1 MTKIF
6 LFLAVVLS
14 MDSNLSAQSIA
25 EEKASLYKYAVEMF
39 NESKFELAI
48 TNCDMI
54 IRRGG
59 DLETYKL
66 RAKAYR
72 AIGDFNNAIKDYNSA
87 ITEYFNKFGKGDPSM
102 CFDRGMLYVCEKKFE
117 NALID
122 FNDARRLFRQG
133 SNKEN
138 FLYLEEIGRA
148 SHYREENKS
157 AVEMFKM
164 AIQLGSLNT
173 GTFVNLASSLF
184 SSNNFP
190 ELKNFTDSLLIR
202 EIYDSSYYYYLYTLN
217 DIASNNIS
225 SITLDR
231 INNAI
236 RSYRTTNQTCFQGEY
251 FDMIYARAYVFS
263 FLQNDAAAF
272 EDYRVVAKN
281 NNLLKSVLLKT
292 NELKIRLGL
301 DNAPPTIALRNP
313 QVDIDRRATIKATKR
328 KHRFFGQVTDS
339 SGISSI
345 TVTSNERDLPPITS
359 IEAGGIFEFYI
370 DLNPGVNKIV
380 ISAVDRNENTHSEV
394 FNIDFEERMMAAPS
408 VSDSA
413 FADEIPE
420 INNNI
425 NYFALLIAE
434 KDYDDEGFKDL
445 QTPIDDASEVSN
457 ILINQYDFAE
467 RNVKLLTNATRQMV
481 IDTLFALCKM
491 MTDAD
496 NLLIFYAGHGDEKRT
511 NGEIVGGYIIPS
523 DAKKGNRATYISNQD
538 LVEPVLTTQARHVL
552 FVVDACFAGLM
563 RSTMDDAPQGIKNLY
578 NNKSRRIL
586 TSGNREQ
593 VPDGGQFIYNFK
605 NYLRNPG
612 KVYLTANDLYTYI
625 VDNNRTSNTPIYER
639 ISNAGDVSI
648 GHFILKKVR

>member
-1 MTKIF
+1 MRRIF
-6 LFLAVVLS
+6 LLLFAMPCIGSDLLS
-14 MDSNLSAQSIA
+14 QNIA
-25 EEKASLYKYAVEMF
+25 EDKASLYKYAVEMF
-39 NESKFELAI
+39 NESKFDLVIKNCEMI
-48 TNCDMI
+48 TV
-54 IRRGG
+54 RGG
-59 DLETYKL
+59 DVETHKL

-72 AIGDFNNAIKDYNSA
+72 ALGDFNNAIKDYTIALSL
-87 ITEYFNKFGKGDPSM
+87 YMQHFGKKDPSM
-102 CFDRGMLYVCEKKFE
+102 CFDRGMLYVCQKKFDY
-117 NALID
+117 ALVD

-138 FLYLEEIGRA
+138 FLYLEEIGRS
-148 SHYREENKS
+148 SHYRDENRS
-157 AVEMFKM
+157 AIEMFKM

-190 ELKNFTDSLLIR
+190 ELKSFTDSLLIR

-217 DIASNNIS
+217 DIASNSIS
-225 SITLDR
+225 PITLDR

-236 RSYRTTNQTCFQGEY
+236 KSYRTSNQSCFQGEY
-251 FDMIYARAYVFS
+251 FDMIYARAYVYS

-272 EDYRVVAKN
+272 EDYRLVAKN

-292 NELKIRLGL
+292 NELKLKLGL
-301 DNAPPTIALRNP
+301 DIAPPTIVLRNP
-313 QVDIDRRATIKATKR
+313 QVDIDKRATIKATKR
-328 KHRFFGQVTDS
+328 KHKFFGQVTDS
-339 SGISSI
+339 SGVSLI
-345 TVTSNERDLPPITS
+345 TVTSNDRDLPPITS
-359 IEAGGIFEFYI
+359 IEAGGIFEFSI
-370 DLNPGVNKIV
+370 DLNPGINKIV
-380 ISAVDRNENTHSEV
+380 INAIDRNENANSEV
-394 FNIDFEERMMAAPS
+394 FNIDFEERMMAAAS

-413 FADEIPE
+413 FADDIPE
-420 INNNI
+420 INGNI
-425 NYFALLIAE
+425 NYYALLIAE

-467 RNVKLLTNATRQMV
+467 SNVKLLTNATRQMI
-481 IDTLFALCKM
+481 IDTLSALCNM

-523 DAKKGNRATYISNQD
+523 DAKKGNRASYISNQD
-538 LVEPVLTTQARHVL
+538 LVEPVLNTQARHVL

-593 VPDGGQFIYNFK
+593 VPDGGQFIYNVK

-612 KVYLTANDLYTYI
+612 KVYLTANDLYNYI

-648 GHFILKKVR
+648 GHFILKKAR

>member
-1 MTKIF
+1 MRRIF
-6 LFLAVVLS
+6 LLLFAVPGIGSTLLAQ
-14 MDSNLSAQSIA
+14 NIA
-25 EEKASLYKYAVEMF
+25 EDKASLYKYAVEMY
-39 NESKFELAI
+39 NESKFELTI
-48 TNCDMI
+48 TNCDAI
-54 IRRGG
+54 TRRGG

-72 AIGDFNNAIKDYNSA
+72 AMGDFNNAIKDYTSA
-87 ITEYFNKFGKGDPSM
+87 LSLYMEKFGKKDPSM
-102 CFDRGMLYVCEKKFE
+102 CFDRGTLYVCQKKFDY
-117 NALID
+117 ALVD

-133 SNKEN
+133 GKEN

-148 SHYREENKS
+148 SHYREENRS
-157 AVEMFKM
+157 AIEMFKM

-190 ELKNFTDSLLIR
+190 ELKNFTDSLLVM
-202 EIYDSSYYYYLYTLN
+202 EIYDSSYYYYLYALN
-217 DIASNNIS
+217 DIASNNIN
-225 SITLDR
+225 SITLDK

-236 RSYRTTNQTCFQGEY
+236 RSYRTSNQSCFQGEY
-251 FDMIYARAYVFS
+251 FDMIYARGYVYS

-281 NNLLKSVLLKT
+281 NTLLKSVLLKT
-292 NELKIRLGL
+292 NELKLKLGL
-301 DNAPPTIALRNP
+301 DIAPPAIVLRNP

-328 KHRFFGQVTDS
+328 KYKFFGQVTDS
-339 SGISSI
+339 SGVSSI
-345 TVTSNERDLPPITS
+345 TVTSNDRDLPPITS
-359 IEAGGIFEFYI
+359 IEAGGIFEFNI
-370 DLNPGVNKIV
+370 DLNPGINKIV
-380 ISAVDRNENTHSEV
+380 ISAVDRNENASSEA
-394 FNIDFEERMMAAPS
+394 FTIDFEERMVAAGI
-408 VSDSA
+408 SDSA
-413 FADEIPE
+413 FADDIPE

-434 KDYDDEGFKDL
+434 KEYDDEGFKDL

-467 RNVKLLTNATRQMV
+467 SNVKLLTNATRQMI
-481 IDTLFALCKM
+481 IDTLSTLCKM

-523 DAKKGNRATYISNQD
+523 DAKKDNRATYISNQD
-538 LVEPVLTTQARHVL
+538 LVEPVLNTQARHVL

-612 KVYLTANDLYTYI
+612 KVYLTANELYTYI
-625 VDNNRTSNTPIYER
+625 VDNNSTSNTPIYER
-639 ISNAGDVSI
+639 ISNTGDVSI
-648 GHFILKKVR
+648 GQFIFKKVR

>member
-1 MTKIF
+1 MRKILLF
-6 LFLAVVLS
+6 LFAVLHIG
-14 MDSNLSAQSIA
+14 SNLLAQNIA
-25 EEKASLYKYAVEMF
+25 EDKASLYTYAVEMF
-39 NESKFELAI
+39 NESKFDLAI
-48 TNCDMI
+48 KNCDAI
-54 IRRGG
+54 AIRGG
-59 DLETYKL
+59 DVETYKL

-72 AIGDFNNAIKDYNSA
+72 ALGDFNNAIKDYTNALSLY
-87 ITEYFNKFGKGDPSM
+87 IQQFGKKDPSM
-102 CFDRGMLYVCEKKFE
+102 CFDRGMLYECQKKFDL
-117 NALID
+117 ALVD

-133 SNKEN
+133 GKEN
-138 FLYLEEIGRA
+138 FLYLEEIGRS

-157 AVEMFKM
+157 AIEIFKM

-190 ELKNFTDSLLIR
+190 ELKNFTDSLLGG
-202 EIYDSSYYYYLYTLN
+202 EIYDSSYYYYLYALN

-225 SITLDR
+225 SSTLDK

-236 RSYRTTNQTCFQGEY
+236 KSYRTSNQSCFQGDY
-251 FDMIYARAYVFS
+251 FDMIYARAYIFS
-263 FLQNDAAAF
+263 FMQNDAAAF

-292 NELKIRLGL
+292 NELKLKLGL
-301 DNAPPTIALRNP
+301 DIVPPTIVLRNP
-313 QVDIDRRATIKATKR
+313 QVDIDKTARIKATKR
-328 KHRFFGQVTDS
+328 KYTFFGQVTDS

-345 TVTSNERDLPPITS
+345 TVTSNDRDLPPITS
-359 IEAGGIFEFYI
+359 IESGGIFEFNI
-370 DLNPGVNKIV
+370 DLNPGINKIV
-380 ISAVDRNENTHSEV
+380 INAVDRNENANSEV
-394 FNIDFEERMMAAPS
+394 FTIDFEERMMTSAG

-413 FADEIPE
+413 FADDIPE
-420 INNNI
+420 INSNI
-425 NYFALLIAE
+425 NYYALLIAE
-434 KDYDDEGFKDL
+434 KDYEDEGFKDL
-445 QTPIDDASEVSN
+445 QTPIDDASEISN

-467 RNVKLLTNATRQMV
+467 SNVKLLTNATRQMI
-481 IDTLFALCKM
+481 IDTLSTLCKM

-523 DAKKGNRATYISNQD
+523 DAKKDNRASYISNQD
-538 LVEPVLTTQARHVL
+538 LVEPVLNTQARHVL

-612 KVYLTANDLYTYI
+612 KVYLTANDLYNYI

-648 GHFILKKVR
+648 GHFIFKKVR

>member
-1 MTKIF
+1 MF
-6 LFLAVVLS
+6 LFLFAMPVIG
-14 MDSNLSAQSIA
+14 SNLLAQNIA
-25 EEKASLYKYAVEMF
+25 EEKASLYKYAVEMY

-48 TNCDMI
+48 TNCDAI
-54 IRRGG
+54 TRRGG

-72 AIGDFNNAIKDYNSA
+72 ALGDFNNAIKDYNNA
-87 ITEYFNKFGKGDPSM
+87 ITLYFNQFGKGDPSM
-102 CFDRGMLYVCEKKFE
+102 CFDRGMLYVCQKKFE
-117 NALID
+117 LALAD

-133 SNKEN
+133 GNKEN
-138 FLYLEEIGRA
+138 FLYLEEIGRS
-148 SHYREENKS
+148 SHYREENRS
-157 AVEMFKM
+157 AIEMFKM

-217 DIASNNIS
+217 DIASNNMS
-225 SITLDR
+225 SNTLDK

-236 RSYRTTNQTCFQGEY
+236 KSYRTSNQSCFQGEY
-251 FDMIYARAYVFS
+251 FDMIYARGYVYS

-281 NNLLKSVLLKT
+281 NTLLKSVLLKT
-292 NELKIRLGL
+292 NELKVKLGL
-301 DNAPPTIALRNP
+301 DIAPPAIVLRNP

-328 KHRFFGQVTDS
+328 KHKFFGQVTDS
-339 SGISSI
+339 SGVSSI
-345 TVTSNERDLPPITS
+345 TVTSNDRDLPPVTS
-359 IEAGGIFEFYI
+359 IEAGGIFEFNI
-370 DLNPGVNKIV
+370 DLNPGINKIV
-380 ISAVDRNENTHSEV
+380 INAIDRNENASSEV
-394 FNIDFEERMMAAPS
+394 FTIDFEERMIAATGI
-408 VSDSA
+408 SDSA
-413 FADEIPE
+413 FADDIPE
-420 INNNI
+420 INGNI

-445 QTPIDDASEVSN
+445 QAPIDDASEVSS

-467 RNVKLLTNATRQMV
+467 KNVKLLTNATRQM
-481 IDTLFALCKM
+481 ITDTLSALCKM

-523 DAKKGNRATYISNQD
+523 DAKKDNRATYISNQD
-538 LVEPVLTTQARHVL
+538 LVEPVLNTQARHVL

-578 NNKSRRIL
+578 NYKSRRIL

-612 KVYLTANDLYTYI
+612 KVYLTANELYTYI
-625 VDNNRTSNTPIYER
+625 VDNNSTSNTPIYER
-639 ISNAGDVSI
+639 ISNTGDVSI
-648 GHFILKKVR
+648 GQFIFKKVR